1 MRLSFSL
8 PQCLPQ
14 RLCEQ
19 LLDGGPD
26 TQVAR
31 PCCDR
36 RTEVKEGMNPR
47 DEGTVGEEVKESH
60 SRRRSPMGLPAAVA
74 ASQEDTPRLRH
85 LQEFAAEFVN
95 STRDFVFVRSQD
107 QLLILR
113 PNKIHHLN
121 RTATEML
128 SALYAQETPDA
139 AAVVG
144 QTAEKYD
151 VPPSQIEADL
161 ERLLQ
166 SLSLVLQ
173 DREGAAPAVRKTPFG
188 SHLRNLPILSEIALT
203 YRCQNRCTFCYASAP
218 ERGPEVP
225 EMTTAEIRR
234 ILDAIVDDAQVPTVS
249 FTGGEPTLRPDLPE
263 LIGYAK
269 SRRLRTNLITNGIRC
284 GANGYVELLAGGLDS
299 AQVSLEAA
307 QAEIHDTIV
316 GRPGAWRRTVQGIR
330 NLKAAGIHVHTNTTI
345 NRLNRDHLQDLVD
358 FLAEMEQPYLS
369 MNMVIR
375 TGDAVGSM
383 EIGYEEIGDLV
394 LPIKERAATQGMR
407 LVWYSP
413 VPLCLFNPVA
423 HGLGSQSCSAAD
435 GLLSIAP
442 DGSVLPCSSFE
453 QGVGNLLEEPF
464 DIVWNRRTAKYWR
477 RKEFLPPGCRDCEF
491 AALCCGACP
500 LYWDERGDF
509 AELAGHMAPTSLVS
523 DIVWRTKRRWLGQVR
538 GVGVR

>member
-1 MRLSFSL
+1 MSANHDRQPTQPIATGASRL
-8 PQCLPQ
+8 Q
-14 RLCEQ
+14 
-19 LLDGGPD
+19 
-26 TQVAR
+26 A
-31 PCCDR
+31 
-36 RTEVKEGMNPR
+36 
-47 DEGTVGEEVKESH
+47 
-60 SRRRSPMGLPAAVA
+60 
-74 ASQEDTPRLRH
+74 
-85 LQEFAAEFVN
+85 FAAEFVT
-95 STRDFVFVRSQD
+95 STRDFVFVRPED

-128 SALYAQETPDA
+128 SALYAQEQPDVG
-139 AAVVG
+139 AVVQ
-144 QTAEKYD
+144 QTAADYG
-151 VPPSQIEADL
+151 VPPTQVEADL
-161 ERLLQ
+161 ERLLK
-166 SLSLVLQ
+166 SLALVLQ

-188 SHLRNLPILSEIALT
+188 SHRRDLPVLSEIALT

-218 ERGPEVP
+218 DRGPEVP
-225 EMTTAEIRR
+225 EMTTAEVRR
-234 ILDAIVDDAQVPTVS
+234 ILDAIVDVARVPTVS
-249 FTGGEPTLRPDLPE
+249 FTGGEPTLRPDLPD

-284 GANGYVELLAGGLDS
+284 GANGYVKRLAQAGLDS

-307 QAEIHDTIV
+307 SADIHDAVV

-330 NLKAAGIHVHTNTTI
+330 NLKAADIHVHTNTTI
-345 NRLNRDHLQDLVD
+345 NRLNREHLLDLVD

-383 EIGYEEIGDLV
+383 EIGYEEIGELV
-394 LPIKERAATQGMR
+394 LPVKERANEHGMR

-453 QGVGNLLEEPF
+453 QGVGNLLDEPF
-464 DIVWNRRTAKYWR
+464 DAIWNRRTAKYWR
-477 RKEFLPPGCRDCEF
+477 RKGFLPPGCRDCEF
-491 AALCCGACP
+491 ATLCCGACP

-509 AELAGHMAPTSLVS
+509 GELAEHLAPTSVLS
-523 DIVWRTKRRWLGQVR
+523 DMMWRTKRRWLGQVR
-538 GVGVR
+538 GVGV